1 MGRMISGKFKTRI
14 ILSSIS
20 IIIGTLIILSPF
32 TMLSS
37 AERTVAVLVVTV
49 ITFWVAGII
58 PEYLTALL
66 FFVVA
71 MLFSIAPAK
80 IVFSG
85 FHSTAF
91 WLVFAGLVIG
101 IGINGTGLGK
111 RVARKVAVHLNG
123 SYMKLI
129 GGLVFIGLAFAF
141 LMPSATGRVVLLVPI
156 AVSISHRFGFK
167 NGSNGFVGVLLAV
180 VLGSFIPAFS
190 ILPANVPNM
199 ILVGMTESLY
209 QYSPLYGE
217 YLLLHFPI
225 LGFLK
230 AIIITA
236 LILWL
241 YPDTPIMDKSK
252 PLEYANVMSEKETVL
267 SVVIIILI
275 VLWAT
280 DFIHHISP
288 AWIALAG
295 ALFLLLPKID
305 TPFTSFLSLSLS
317 SMFTGIITTMPG
329 VPALLTPLS
338 SELSQTSGFPIESV
352 FMTQVLGFS
361 TPIFPYQVPQIL
373 IGLQMSQ
380 VKLTEALK
388 VCLYLAV
395 ISTLLLL
402 PLNYLWWNLLGWLKK
417 MASAKS
423 MHEYFRFGGFYRLIV
438 KHAGHTG
445 VTNTDSSKK
454 RYTSGLKKPPIFD

>member
-1 MGRMISGKFKTRI
+1 MISGKSKILI
-14 ILSSIS
+14 ILSSVS
-20 IIIGTLIILSPF
+20 IIIGAIIILSPS
-32 TMLSS
+32 TILSS
-37 AERTVAVLVVTV
+37 SERTVAALVVVV
-49 ITFWVAGII
+49 ITFWVTGII

-66 FFVVA
+66 FFVLA

-80 IVFSG
+80 IAFSG
-85 FHSTAF
+85 FHSPAF

-101 IGINGTGLGK
+101 VGINGTGLGK

-156 AVSISHRFGFK
+156 AVSISHHFGFK
-167 NGSNGFVGVLLAV
+167 NGSNGFIGVILAV

-199 ILVGMTESLY
+199 ILVGMAESLY

-241 YPDTPIMDKSK
+241 YPDKPIIDKSRS
-252 PLEYANVMSEKETVL
+252 LEYSDVMSEKEIVL
-267 SVVIIILI
+267 SVVLIILI

-295 ALFLLLPKID
+295 AVFLLLPKIEIVSKQQFTDKINYGTLFFIAGILGLGSMINYSGLGSIAAKYLISYLPLNID
-305 TPFTSFLSLSLS
+305 TPFTNYLSLSLS
-317 SMFTGIITTMPG
+317 SMLTGVITTMPG

-338 SELSQTSGFPIESV
+338 YELSQTSGFPVESV
-352 FMTQVLGFS
+352 FMTQVIGFS
-361 TPIFPYQVPQIL
+361 TPIFPYQAPPIL
-373 IGLQMSQ
+373 IGMQISR

-388 VCLYLAV
+388 VCFYLAV

-402 PLNYLWWNLLGWLKK
+402 PLNYLWWNLLGWL
-417 MASAKS
+417 
-423 MHEYFRFGGFYRLIV
+423 
-438 KHAGHTG
+438 
-445 VTNTDSSKK
+445 
-454 RYTSGLKKPPIFD
+454 